1 MRPVYVRISFSSL
14 SAKNAYTVKDSPIIR
29 VSPLCMLIV
38 RTGHLPIRY
47 ALNDIFTFYMGDPQD
62 GQT

>member
-1 MRPVYVRISFSSL
+1 MYLDFL

-62 GQT
+62 G